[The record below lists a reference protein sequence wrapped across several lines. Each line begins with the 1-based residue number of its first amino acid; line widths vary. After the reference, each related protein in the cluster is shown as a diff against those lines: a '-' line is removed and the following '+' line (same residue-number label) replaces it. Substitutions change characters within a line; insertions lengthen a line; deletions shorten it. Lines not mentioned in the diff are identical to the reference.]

1 MLTESARTQSADDL
15 TEAIRPRISRQ
26 ILQNLVDHS
35 ERLDVLTLD
44 PSLEQMIGAA
54 LAKASEPGQIM
65 LDPAV
70 LENML
75 SSISQAKE
83 EIENQGK
90 PAILITAPKIRP
102 WLSRVINMRMQN
114 FTVLSYTE
122 IPEDQDIAV
131 VSKIT
136 TTQNSTEDAV

>member
-1 MLTESARTQSADDL
+1 
-15 TEAIRPRISRQ
+15 
-26 ILQNLVDHS
+26 
-35 ERLDVLTLD
+35 
-44 PSLEQMIGAA
+44 
-54 LAKASEPGQIM
+54 M